1 MPKHVALLRG
11 VNVVGRTM
19 VAMSDLRDLLET
31 MGFTDVRS
39 LLQSGNLVF
48 RTDRRISGASLERM
62 LEAETTKS
70 LGRDS
75 PTYMV
80 RSPAEWKALIDANP
94 FAAAAKRDPAHL
106 LVMFL
111 KTPVAASNVKMLR
124 VAIRGR
130 ETIEAIGRQLYVI
143 YPDGVGKSKFTHG
156 LVERVLGIRATGRN
170 WNTVLKLAAMLAGG

>member
-1 MPKHVALLRG
+1 MPKYVALLRG

-31 MGFTDVRS
+31 MGFADVRS

-48 RTDRRISGASLERM
+48 RTDRRISSTSLERM
-62 LEAETTKS
+62 LEAETTKR

-94 FAAAAKRDPAHL
+94 FPTQAKRDPSHL
-106 LVMFL
+106 LIMFL
-111 KTPVAASNVKMLR
+111 KTPAAAGNVKALR
-124 VAIRGR
+124 GAIRGR
-130 ETIEAIGRQLYVI
+130 ETIEAIGKHLYVI
-143 YPDGVGKSKFTHG
+143 YPDGVGQSKFTHG
-156 LVERVLGIRATGRN
+156 LIERVLGVRATGRN
-170 WNTVLKLAAMLAGG
+170 WNTVLKLAALIDK